1 MTIDSNT
8 KICGLIGYP
17 IGHSVSPAIHNTLAE
32 ALGQNLLYV
41 PLQVEPGKLED
52 AIKGA
57 LAFGFHGMNVTI
69 PYKKDVIPFCSEVDK
84 NAGLIGAV
92 NTLVRC
98 EGGYKGYNTD
108 APGLYRAL
116 MEDGLDPAGRKVVLL
131 GAGGVARAMAFTML
145 DKGAASLHILNRT
158 FENAQKLAQDV
169 NQAAGREFAVPL
181 LLSDWQKLEGEGYLA
196 LQATNIGMHPRVDA
210 VVLEEDAFYRKVYA
224 GFDGIYNPA
233 ETLFMKKV
241 CANGGFA
248 VNGLKMLLYQGIIAY
263 ELWNDVTV
271 PGELA
276 DKIYEK
282 LCGILCCE
290 KTE

>member
-1 MTIDSNT
+1 MEHIIITI
-8 KICGLIGYP
+8 GRQ
-17 IGHSVSPAIHNTLAE
+17 
-32 ALGQNLLYV
+32 LGS
-41 PLQVEPGKLED
+41 G
-52 AIKGA
+52 GR
-57 LAFGFHGMNVTI
+57 
-69 PYKKDVIPFCSEVDK
+69 VI
-84 NAGLIGAV
+84 
-92 NTLVRC
+92 
-98 EGGYKGYNTD
+98 
-108 APGLYRAL
+108 
-116 MEDGLDPAGRKVVLL
+116 
-131 GAGGVARAMAFTML
+131 
-145 DKGAASLHILNRT
+145 
-158 FENAQKLAQDV
+158 AQKLAQDV
-169 NQAAGREFAVPL
+169 NQAAGREFAFPL

-210 VVLEEDAFYRKVYA
+210 VVLEGDAFYRKVSA

-241 CANGGFA
+241 RANGGFA